1 MAIVSKPEIKVRTS
15 EDFASSN
22 FRIEASPEAFR
33 ILSDGL
39 YSNKVKAVIREL
51 STNAVD
57 SLVDADTVELGY
69 EVHLPTYLEPEFSI
83 RDYGTGLQH
92 EAVVGLYTTYFGS
105 NKTNSNDFTGQLGLG
120 SKSPFAYTDSFTVTS
135 YKDGVKRVY
144 NAHISESGYPAISL
158 LTENDTDEH
167 NGIEIRFAVKNSDTD
182 SFEEE
187 ASEVYQYFSVRPT
200 FIGVNPE
207 IQEFEKTLE
216 GTNWHMSKSRHRGSA
231 LAVMGNIA
239 YPIGKIDTDDKA
251 HVNLLDTSVVI
262 EFNIGD
268 LDITPS
274 RESLSMSK
282 RTIENIK
289 FHLDFVISEIKGE
302 VQKRFDE
309 CDNLWDARV
318 LSASLFGTWNSP
330 LYHLGN
336 VCRSG
341 DISYKGKPVQIDNR
355 LGLSDIAGVSIYR
368 FHKDGYGSN
377 YKRETRHGIPCD
389 DTKMFIDDL
398 PATGAYSRCKE
409 WSEKNSQDCY
419 LIRLTRD
426 GIKNNP
432 ILEDEFFE
440 FTGMKD
446 DVLSKVSELPK
457 PTRYYGGGGRSGTGV
472 RKDKVLKFD
481 SRDWHSSKSDYWD
494 SCEVDFDNGGL
505 YVEISRYNVVD
516 FDATEW
522 SHVPM
527 EPDDLKKLI
536 QNINDEFSLDIEVYG
551 VKSANISRYRKS
563 DEWTN
568 LWDYLPEVVSDE
580 DKMMAAKKAEVN
592 SDVMSDLDFHFRFFA
607 ELHEHLSVDSDIKT
621 FCKVLSDMAK
631 LHDDDSHR
639 QFNDILRKLDI
650 KNLVDVNPIST
661 RENLEKKNEEIKQKY
676 PITELS
682 TNGETGYWGH
692 KAAYKGFEEGDWK
705 IVAQYVEKS

>member
-39 YSNKVKAVIREL
+39 YSNKVKAVVREL

-57 SLVDADTVELGY
+57 SLVDADTVDLGY

-105 NKTNSNDFTGQLGLG
+105 NKTDSNDFTGQLGLG

-207 IQEFEKTLE
+207 IEEFEKTLE

-274 RESLSMSK
+274 RE
-282 RTIENIK
+282 
-289 FHLDFVISEIKGE
+289 
-302 VQKRFDE
+302 
-309 CDNLWDARV
+309 
-318 LSASLFGTWNSP
+318 
-330 LYHLGN
+330 Y
-336 VCRSG
+336 
-341 DISYKGKPVQIDNR
+341 
-355 LGLSDIAGVSIYR
+355 YR
-368 FHKDGYGSN
+368 
-377 YKRETRHGIPCD
+377 
-389 DTKMFIDDL
+389 
-398 PATGAYSRCKE
+398 
-409 WSEKNSQDCY
+409 
-419 LIRLTRD
+419 
-426 GIKNNP
+426 
-432 ILEDEFFE
+432 
-440 FTGMKD
+440 
-446 DVLSKVSELPK
+446 
-457 PTRYYGGGGRSGTGV
+457 
-472 RKDKVLKFD
+472 
-481 SRDWHSSKSDYWD
+481 
-494 SCEVDFDNGGL
+494 
-505 YVEISRYNVVD
+505 
-516 FDATEW
+516 
-522 SHVPM
+522 
-527 EPDDLKKLI
+527 
-536 QNINDEFSLDIEVYG
+536 
-551 VKSANISRYRKS
+551 
-563 DEWTN
+563 
-568 LWDYLPEVVSDE
+568 
-580 DKMMAAKKAEVN
+580 
-592 SDVMSDLDFHFRFFA
+592 
-607 ELHEHLSVDSDIKT
+607 EH
-621 FCKVLSDMAK
+621 
-631 LHDDDSHR
+631 
-639 QFNDILRKLDI
+639 
-650 KNLVDVNPIST
+650 
-661 RENLEKKNEEIKQKY
+661 
-676 PITELS
+676 
-682 TNGETGYWGH
+682 
-692 KAAYKGFEEGDWK
+692 
-705 IVAQYVEKS
+705 